1 MMPRMYGMFAV
12 ASVQGAIV
20 AVADRLKK
28 KNKTREEPTHTLV
41 GRCKCIIVRKKQ
53 NFNGIRA
60 TN

>member
-41 GRCKCIIVRKKQ
+41 GRCKCINCTQETK
-53 NFNGIRA
+53 F
-60 TN
+60 